1 VRFAGA
7 IVVFDK
13 SWRGERLSYINRTDL
28 EAKGRAFMTLAQ
40 FAAEQGKSKRGG

>member
-1 VRFAGA
+1 
-7 IVVFDK
+7 VFDK

-40 FAAEQGKSKRGG
+40 FAEQVKIKKRWLNDPTAAS